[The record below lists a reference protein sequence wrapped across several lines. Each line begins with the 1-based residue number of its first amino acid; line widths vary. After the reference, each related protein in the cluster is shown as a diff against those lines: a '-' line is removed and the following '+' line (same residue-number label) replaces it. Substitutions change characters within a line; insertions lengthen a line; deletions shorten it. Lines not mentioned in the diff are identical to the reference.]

1 MKAKTFFKCMILAGI
16 IPFASIVMANDN
28 TPKEEKVIALT
39 NSNDVGVNEETL
51 QVPATATLSN
61 NVLNVQFTGT
71 VPVAT
76 VSVTNNLTGAT
87 ISQQSMTALQGSICT
102 VPVTSGFYNVAIT
115 NQLSGESVSGNFEVE
130 E

>member
-28 TPKEEKVIALT
+28 TPKEEKVITLT

-51 QVPATATLSN
+51 QVPVTATLTN
-61 NVLNVQFTGT
+61 NLLNVQFTGN
-71 VPVAT
+71 VPAAT

-115 NQLSGESVSGNFEVE
+115 NQLSGESVSGEFEVE

>member
-1 MKAKTFFKCMILAGI
+1 MKAKTFLKCMILAGI

-76 VSVTNNLTGAT
+76 VSVTNSLTGAT

-115 NQLSGESVSGNFEVE
+115 NQLSGESVSGEFVVE
-130 E
+130 

>member
-28 TPKEEKVIALT
+28 TPKEEKVITLT

-51 QVPATATLSN
+51 QVPVTATLTN
-61 NVLNVQFTGT
+61 TLLNVQFTGN
-71 VPVAT
+71 VPAAT

-115 NQLSGESVSGNFEVE
+115 NQLSGESVSGEFEVE

>member
-1 MKAKTFFKCMILAGI
+1 MILAGI

-28 TPKEEKVIALT
+28 TPKEEKVITLT

-51 QVPATATLSN
+51 QVPVTATLTN
-61 NVLNVQFTGT
+61 NLLNVQFTGN
-71 VPVAT
+71 VPAAT

-115 NQLSGESVSGNFEVE
+115 NQLSGESVNGEFEVE